1 MNDRHPSEAQPP
13 TGSAS
18 DASYAHYPA
27 YDSYGQQSPA
37 GTAQYGDGD
46 PLFGSLPGSYET
58 GMYDTGTYD
67 TGMYDTGAYG
77 AGAYGMSAY
86 GTGTFHTGAYDGG
99 AVPADGGQAGDV
111 YGTGA
116 YPTMQWDTGGYDTGA
131 YAVADPQSAAG
142 SYDPYAHTGYEQP
155 PQDTTGY
162 SSSSAYD
169 TAGYETAGYETG
181 GYGTTA
187 YEATSYG
194 YGGFDTGS
202 FSTGGVAT
210 GGCDTG
216 GYATGSYDSGSYATG
231 AYETAE
237 TFEST
242 GGFDALGRQATALQE
257 TALQETASYEATAIW
272 STTDQGLIA
281 GIPAQAGPPAAE
293 TAHWDGTAWDETAP
307 FDAAP
312 FETAHAGSD
321 RHGSGPYES
330 DGYDGYDTARHG
342 ADGNSPAGDAEKHGD
357 LSDAAAVADAMTQA
371 MPIPVPADAPVGRRA
386 VQPEAGQGGRGRG
399 RRRPAKRSALL
410 TVAVP
415 SVAALGVCAVAAA
428 SVAHFGGDDKAE
440 ATAQAAPDAGAVKP
454 AAANSKLDTQLAG
467 LSASADDFRDRAS
480 RTQERIDLKERQ
492 ALDRKRKAEEAAR
505 KEAMRPKFVLPVT
518 QHGLSATFGQ
528 AGVNWMSVHTGIDFP
543 VSYGTPVMSAT
554 DGTIRTQWNS
564 AYGNMAIVTAP
575 DGTEIWYCHL
585 SSTKIRSGQVK
596 AGDRIAYSGNS
607 GNSTG
612 PHLHF
617 EVRPGGGAAVD
628 PQPWLRSHGL
638 NPN

>member
-77 AGAYGMSAY
+77 AGAYEMSAY
-86 GTGTFHTGAYDGG
+86 GTGAFHTGAYDGG
-99 AVPADGGQAGDV
+99 AVPADGSQAGDV

-131 YAVADPQSAAG
+131 YAVADPQSADG
-142 SYDPYAHTGYEQP
+142 GYDPYAHTGYEQP
-155 PQDTTGY
+155 AQDTTGY
-162 SSSSAYD
+162 CSSSAYD
-169 TAGYETAGYETG
+169 TAGYDTAGYETG

-216 GYATGSYDSGSYATG
+216 GYTTGSYDSGSYATG

-242 GGFDALGRQATALQE
+242 GGFDALGRQA

-293 TAHWDGTAWDETAP
+293 TAHWDGTAWDESAP

-342 ADGNSPAGDAEKHGD
+342 ADGNSPAGPGDAEEHGD

-371 MPIPVPADAPVGRRA
+371 MPIPVAADAPVGRRA